1 MNPFAALD
9 VDSSDDEKPVAPVDT
24 KKKQDKKPVTSAPV
38 VATAAAAGDA
48 KNQKPK
54 NVTKPVVAAK
64 PAAESAKGE
73 DPTISAKADT
83 QNPSGKKKGG
93 EPRNVPGKKDFGSV
107 NPHRAEKDLAL
118 VKTLSATLALDDGA
132 PIDSFADAGPVVSPE
147 GVVVVFDAPAP
158 EPEKVVRTVEEFEKD
173 RVLFQPEALAGREVE
188 AVTLKV
194 LSKKS
199 SDDDNV
205 KLTAKKNK
213 YQRSS
218 TKVKAEVAFLGGLVN
233 PEEERKTN
241 GDRVGNKEFN
251 MRPGVKVDRPR
262 GDRAPRDGDRAPR
275 DGDRAPREARGPRPD
290 GGRGGRPGPDGG
302 RGGRPGP
309 DGGRGGRPGGG
320 GKGNVDVSDMSAFPS
335 L

>member
-24 KKKQDKKPVTSAPV
+24 KKKQDKKPAGTAAPV
-38 VATAAAAGDA
+38 VAPAAAGDA
-48 KNQKPK
+48 KTQKPK
-54 NVTKPVVAAK
+54 KEAKPVVAAK
-64 PAAESAKGE
+64 PAEIAKGE
-73 DPTISAKADT
+73 DAPISAKPDT
-83 QNPSGKKKGG
+83 HNPAGKKKGG
-93 EPRNVPGKKDFGSV
+93 EPKNVPGKKDFGSV

-118 VKTLSATLALDDGA
+118 VKTLSTTLVLDGGA
-132 PIDSFADAGPVVSPE
+132 PIDSFADAGPVVSPD
-147 GVVVVFDAPAP
+147 GAVVVFEAP

-173 RVLFQPEALAGREVE
+173 RVVFQPEALAGREVE

-233 PEEERKTN
+233 PEEDRKTN
-241 GDRVGNKEFN
+241 GPRPGQKEFP
-251 MRPGVKVDRPR
+251 MRPPGKFDKPR

-275 DGDRAPREARGPRPD
+275 GPRPD
-290 GGRGGRPGPDGG
+290 GGG
-302 RGGRPGP
+302 RGGRP
-309 DGGRGGRPGGG
+309 GG